1 MWNCW
6 VSTHPPSHPPHP
18 LTENHLAQKSLVEL
32 RGTPPFPLMEK
43 IRSVV
48 FDGLPKIFFLFKENR
63 FVVKTKKIER
73 WYVEATPLWVGV
85 LTRASFQQRR
95 MSLHSAAERVK
106 YE

>member
-1 MWNCW
+1 MEAGTLSCLHCHVQLRKAVKNY
-6 VSTHPPSHPPHP
+6 
-18 LTENHLAQKSLVEL
+18 LADFF
-32 RGTPPFPLMEK
+32 RFGGGGG